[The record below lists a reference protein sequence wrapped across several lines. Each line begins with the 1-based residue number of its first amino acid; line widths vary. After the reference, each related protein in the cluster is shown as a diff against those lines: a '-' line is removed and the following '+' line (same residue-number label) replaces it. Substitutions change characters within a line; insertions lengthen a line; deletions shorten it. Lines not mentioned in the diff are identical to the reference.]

1 MTTLLWRNLSQD
13 SSSRT
18 RFARHSTWLFGIA
31 LTVLSHGALGGLVF
45 YYHVLSPPSPEA
57 ARSFIYTNLV
67 SFQQRFE
74 KPWLPLKAPSEKPEQ
89 SQIQAKSTLL
99 IHNEDRNPNS
109 PNIVQDGKHGNQGR
123 MAKKVRNTSTQ
134 DDVSDEDDVAPTML
148 SMAIAKSQLLTDPEK
163 DRRYRFAI
171 PPELNRA
178 GVRMFALVKICI
190 SRAGDVQSAS
200 LVKSMDP
207 AADPLLI
214 AKVKTW
220 KYRPF
225 AINGHR
231 VPFCYNLR
239 YDLEIQ

>member
-1 MTTLLWRNLSQD
+1 
-13 SSSRT
+13 
-18 RFARHSTWLFGIA
+18 
-31 LTVLSHGALGGLVF
+31 
-45 YYHVLSPPSPEA
+45 
-57 ARSFIYTNLV
+57 
-67 SFQQRFE
+67 
-74 KPWLPLKAPSEKPEQ
+74 LPLKAPSEKPEQ
-89 SQIQAKSTLL
+89 SQIQAKSALP

-109 PNIVQDGKHGNQGR
+109 LNIVQNGKYGNRGR
-123 MAKKVRNTSTQ
+123 VAKKGRNTSTQ
-134 DDVSDEDDVAPTML
+134 DDVSDEDDDAAPTML

-190 SRAGDVQSAS
+190 SRAGDVRSAT

-239 YDLEIQ
+239 YDVEIQ